1 MGSRSRSR
9 SLRQRSG
16 RSIEYVLSGGRN
28 SRRLSH
34 AEEDEEALR
43 WAAIEKLPTYDRLR
57 TSIFKSFAESGE
69 IGSSQTQAILHKQ
82 VDVRRLDMDDRRM
95 FMESTFK
102 VAEEDNEKFLKK
114 LRDRIDRVGI
124 NLPTVE
130 VRFENLTVHADC
142 QIGNRALPSL
152 PNAIRDV
159 VESALSLIGIN
170 LAKTAKFTIL
180 KDVSGI
186 VKPSRMSLLLGPPSS
201 GKTTLLLALAGS
213 QNDVHVGEMTVKE
226 TLDFSARCQGV
237 GTRYELLSELA
248 RREKQ
253 AGILPEAEVDLFM
266 KATAMEGVESSM
278 ITDYTLK
285 VTFPSGGFGATG
297 FHP

>member
-1 MGSRSRSR
+1 MKMEELEKGKMGSRSRSR

-69 IGSSQTQAILHKQ
+69 IGSSQAQAILHKQ

-114 LRDRIDRVGI
+114 LRDRIDR
-124 NLPTVE
+124 
-130 VRFENLTVHADC
+130 
-142 QIGNRALPSL
+142 
-152 PNAIRDV
+152 
-159 VESALSLIGIN
+159 
-170 LAKTAKFTIL
+170 
-180 KDVSGI
+180 
-186 VKPSRMSLLLGPPSS
+186 
-201 GKTTLLLALAGS
+201 
-213 QNDVHVGEMTVKE
+213 
-226 TLDFSARCQGV
+226 
-237 GTRYELLSELA
+237 
-248 RREKQ
+248 
-253 AGILPEAEVDLFM
+253 
-266 KATAMEGVESSM
+266 
-278 ITDYTLK
+278 
-285 VTFPSGGFGATG
+285 
-297 FHP
+297 